1 MLHTPMF
8 VTDLTTGQQYS
19 LDDAEAKYEYNTFVQ
34 PSSSTDNRQPA
45 STFDDLEGMHIGV
58 SGSSMEW
65 IRQDPDVDIPAYQH
79 FPSEDI
85 LDSLMGTPLCSDR
98 EPTTSGSIS
107 PCNST
112 TTADSSV
119 KMMGHQTYKHVARR
133 PCKDD
138 YTLLKVL
145 GKGSFGKVLLVRK
158 KSNNKLYAMKVL
170 RKELVIMRR
179 QVAHTKTER
188 LILSEIDS
196 PFVIK
201 LHAAF
206 QCDDMLY
213 LVLDYCSGGELFFH
227 LNRAGVFPENVA
239 RFYAAE
245 LVMAIADLHQN
256 DVVYRDLKP
265 ENVLL
270 DHFGHI
276 KLADFGLCKRQ
287 VSSATTG
294 CFSLCG
300 TPEYLA
306 PEILSRTG
314 HGKSVD
320 WWALGMLVYEMV
332 TGLPPWYTKD
342 KRQLLLNLRAA
353 PYSQLAFPP
362 NVSDAGKSFV
372 LSLLNRDPVR
382 RLGSTAGA
390 LEVQQHPFFCGVD
403 WDELREKKTPVP
415 IKPCKNIG
423 EDSTS
428 THNFAQ
434 QFTQLPI
441 MSPKYAD
448 IGGISGVRKG
458 VDVDRL
464 DSDQST
470 FCAQFDGFT
479 CGSVGSVFLQASIE
493 RNMSAMII

>member
-1 MLHTPMF
+1 ML
-8 VTDLTTGQQYS
+8 VTDLSTGQQYS
-19 LDDAEAKYEYNTFVQ
+19 LGDVSGKYAYDTFVQ
-34 PSSSTDNRQPA
+34 PANREPA

-65 IRQDPDVDIPAYQH
+65 IRQDPDVDISAYQH
-79 FPSEDI
+79 FPSEDM
-85 LDSLMGTPLCSDR
+85 MGTPSADKDSV
-98 EPTTSGSIS
+98 SGSIS
-107 PCNST
+107 PYNST
-112 TTADSSV
+112 TIADHGRAKSF
-119 KMMGHQTYKHVARR
+119 KYKTR
-133 PCKDD
+133 PCLDD

-158 KSNNKLYAMKVL
+158 KSNHKLYAMKVL
-170 RKELVIMRR
+170 RKEQVVMRR
-179 QVAHTKTER
+179 QVVHTKTER

-206 QCDDMLY
+206 QCDSQLY

-245 LVMAIADLHQN
+245 LVLALADLHQG

-294 CFSLCG
+294 CNSLCG

-306 PEILSRTG
+306 PEILNRTG

-320 WWALGMLVYEMV
+320 WWALGMLVFEMI

-342 KRQLLLNLRAA
+342 KKQLLLNLRAA
-353 PYSQLAFPP
+353 PFSQLTFPP
-362 NVSDAGKSFV
+362 NVSDAGRHFV
-372 LSLLNRDPVR
+372 LSLLNRDPAV
-382 RLGSTAGA
+382 RLGSAAGA
-390 LEVQQHPFFCGVD
+390 LEVQQHPFFSGVD
-403 WDELREKKTPVP
+403 WQELRAKKTPVP

-423 EDSTS
+423 EDSIS
-428 THNFAQ
+428 THNFAE
-434 QFTQLPI
+434 QFTQLPV

-448 IGGISGVRKG
+448 CSRVGGVGKGEHGRIGDHYI
-458 VDVDRL
+458 DRDPHGPHASL
-464 DSDQST
+464 V
-470 FCAQFDGFT
+470 FDGFT
-479 CGSVGSVFLQASIE
+479 CGSVESSFLQASIE
-493 RNMSAMII
+493 RNLHSMII